1 MVLIAPVVAPV
12 DIHQYRH
19 DVGAYTARVQIA
31 GTTMLQAWLRF
42 FRVLVAPGEVIR
54 ELARDVRDQGDAGP
68 ATSVAAS
75 GEIVLAERAPLAAQ
89 LQYCLGL
96 IVLLPPIFAALG
108 GVLFGWRLGATEP
121 LKLGIEQAVIISF
134 LYFLSLCFGFFGT
147 VVIARWMGRT
157 YGADAPLSVYFSFFT
172 VVCAP
177 LAVAS
182 IAHLFPHV
190 FFNVLV
196 LIPTLIWCMTLLYR
210 GLPVVL
216 QIPPERGMLMSS
228 ALVGWLLVAAVS
240 LLGLSMTLWVAGIGP
255 AVRI

>member
-1 MVLIAPVVAPV
+1 
-12 DIHQYRH
+12 
-19 DVGAYTARVQIA
+19 
-31 GTTMLQAWLRF
+31 MLQAWIRF

-54 ELARDVRDQGDAGP
+54 ELARDVRVQGGSLAGRDANTNEHVSVGTVTVVER
-68 ATSVAAS
+68 TS
-75 GEIVLAERAPLAAQ
+75 LAGQ

-108 GVLFGWRLGATEP
+108 GVSFGWRLGASDP
-121 LKLGIEQAVIISF
+121 LRLEVEQAVIISF
-134 LYFLSLCFGFFGT
+134 LYFLSLCFGFFST

-182 IAHLFPHV
+182 VAHLFPHV

-210 GLPVVL
+210 GLPVAL

-240 LLGLSMTLWVAGIGP
+240 LLGLSMGLWVAGIGP
-255 AVRI
+255 AIRV